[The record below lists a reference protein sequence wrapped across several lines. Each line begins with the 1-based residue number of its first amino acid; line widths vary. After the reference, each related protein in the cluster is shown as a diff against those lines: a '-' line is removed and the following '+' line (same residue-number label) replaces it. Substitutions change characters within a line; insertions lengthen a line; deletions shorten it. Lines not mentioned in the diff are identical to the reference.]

1 MKQRIRVA
9 GIIKKG
15 DDILLLKRNM
25 GRIESEPVWELPT
38 GKIRFGEQPDEAMAR
53 AIYEYL
59 GVKVV
64 SLKLS
69 DVITFVA
76 LTGASRLSNLYIV
89 YEVVLTEEEK
99 LAPGNRYT
107 AYKYLNYAEG
117 NSGLQLDDATM
128 SVLQIEL
135 NKGAKASYRGVAN
148 GATVYVDGGS
158 RGNPGPSGIGY
169 YIVGENGEELARG
182 EDFNGFATSRVAE
195 YYALKEGCERAIE
208 LGLKSVRFVGDS
220 LMMINQMNGIYKVKN
235 QDLIPIYNDVRGL
248 LQKFDA
254 VAFVHVKREQNTIAD
269 KEVNLAIDRH
279 FQLDTEKEI
288 GLGHIDA

>member
-9 GIIKKG
+9 GIVKKG
-15 DDILLLKRNM
+15 DDILLLKRDM
-25 GRIESEPVWELPT
+25 GRIESEPVWEMPT
-38 GKIRFGEQPDEAMAR
+38 GKVRFGEQPEEAMTR

-59 GVKVV
+59 GVKVA
-64 SLKLS
+64 SLKLM
-69 DVITFVA
+69 DVITFIA
-76 LTGASRLSNLYIV
+76 LAGASRLSNLYII
-89 YEVVLTEEEK
+89 YEVVLAEEEK

-107 AYKYLNYAEG
+107 SYKYLNYAEG

-135 NKGAKASYRGVAN
+135 NKGAKTSYRGVAN

-182 EDFNGFATSRVAE
+182 GEFIGFATSRVAE

-208 LGLKSVRFVGDS
+208 LGLKSVRFIGDS

-279 FQLDTEKEI
+279 FQLDAEEGI

>member
-9 GIIKKG
+9 GIVKKG
-15 DDILLLKRNM
+15 DDILLLKRDM
-25 GRIESEPVWELPT
+25 GRIESEPVWEMPT
-38 GKIRFGEQPDEAMAR
+38 GKVRFGEQPEEAMTR

-59 GVKVV
+59 GVKVA
-64 SLKLS
+64 SLKLM

-76 LTGASRLSNLYIV
+76 LAGASRLSNLYII
-89 YEVVLTEEEK
+89 YEVVLAEEEK

-107 AYKYLNYAEG
+107 SYKYLNYVEG

-135 NKGAKASYRGVAN
+135 NKGAKTSYRGVAN

-182 EDFNGFATSRVAE
+182 GEFIGFATSRVAE

-208 LGLKSVRFVGDS
+208 LGLKSVRFIGDS

-279 FQLDTEKEI
+279 FQLDTEEGI